1 METTNYVALFGYL
14 CIFMNRFRYMAISKF
29 NMNLTILVTG
39 LFAFIVYYFNEIRD
53 ETDYCTQLR
62 TRQLAHVLFIIYI
75 LATFMITRNVRLYY
89 VVALVAHSLFLYNI
103 STNTN
108 QLMAYVSMSV
118 YFAMIFA
125 NTIKGDYSIVLVIGQ
140 VLLFVFYS
148 IGAYKTYALDK
159 INHNIVKCPVVS
171 ADKTDTM
178 QELVKQE

>member
-1 METTNYVALFGYL
+1 
-14 CIFMNRFRYMAISKF
+14 MATSKF

-39 LFAFIVYYFNEIRD
+39 LFAFIVYYFNKIREESND
-53 ETDYCTQLR
+53 NV
-62 TRQLAHVLFIIYI
+62 RQIAHTLFIIYI
-75 LATFMITRNVRLYY
+75 LSTFITTRHVKLYY
-89 VVALVAHSLFLYNI
+89 VVALIAHSLFLYNI
-103 STNTN
+103 LTNTN

-125 NTIKGDYSIVLVIGQ
+125 NTIKGDYSIVLVLGQ

-148 IGAYKTYALDK
+148 IGAYKAYALDK

-171 ADKTDTM
+171 ADKTDTT